1 MSNQDFPRG
10 AAGSPPAHEGASEW
24 TTKAAKDALS
34 RASSFAEDAGGKV
47 KQAASDTAAT
57 LTGEVKE
64 ILNRQ
69 VGGGADMLGNVARS
83 VRRAAEDIERDS
95 PQIADLARTLA
106 TRVDGY
112 AHDLRDQSVEQIWQT
127 TKDFTRR
134 QPAVVFGLA
143 ALAGFCAANREEQPV
158 SAGTA
163 DSALPLLSLRRRG
176 HLLWLMS
183 G

>member
-1 MSNQDFPRG
+1 MSNQDVPG
-10 AAGSPPAHEGASEW
+10 GPAGSPPAHEGASEW

-47 KQAASDTAAT
+47 KQAASDTAT
-57 LTGEVKE
+57 LTGEVKD

-83 VRRAAEDIERDS
+83 VRRAAEHIERDS

-106 TRVDGY
+106 MRVDGY

-143 ALAGFCAANREEQPV
+143 ALAGFFALRIVKSSPSVPAPPIQP
-158 SAGTA
+158 SH
-163 DSALPLLSLRRRG
+163 SYR
-176 HLLWLMS
+176 S
-183 G
+183 GGGGISYGS

>member
-1 MSNQDFPRG
+1 MSNQDFPSG
-10 AAGSPPAHEGASEW
+10 AQGSARAHEGAS
-24 TTKAAKDALS
+24 
-34 RASSFAEDAGGKV
+34 
-47 KQAASDTAAT
+47 DTAET

-69 VGGGADMLGNVARS
+69 VGGGADILGNVARS
-83 VRRAAEDIERDS
+83 VRRAAEHIERDS

-106 TRVDGY
+106 MRVDGY

-143 ALAGFCAANREEQPV
+143 ALAGFFALRIVKSSPSVPAPPIQP
-158 SAGTA
+158 SH
-163 DSALPLLSLRRRG
+163 SYR
-176 HLLWLMS
+176 S
-183 G
+183 GGGGISYGS

>member
-1 MSNQDFPRG
+1 MPRITAIPRG
-10 AAGSPPAHEGASEW
+10 AAGSARAQEGASEW

-34 RASSFAEDAGGKV
+34 RASAFAEDAGGKV

-112 AHDLRDQSVEQIWQT
+112 AHDLRISRSSRFGRPPTHTAAAGGGFWVGSTRGLFALQIVKSSPSVPAPPI
-127 TKDFTRR
+127 
-134 QPAVVFGLA
+134 QPSHSYRPGE
-143 ALAGFCAANREEQPV
+143 GGI
-158 SAGTA
+158 SYG
-163 DSALPLLSLRRRG
+163 S
-176 HLLWLMS
+176 
-183 G
+183 

>member
-1 MSNQDFPRG
+1 MSNQDFQRG
-10 AAGSPPAHEGASEW
+10 ATGSERAQEGASEW

-34 RASSFAEDAGGKV
+34 RASAFAEEAGGKV
-47 KQAASDTAAT
+47 KQAASDTAET

-106 TRVDGY
+106 TRVDG
-112 AHDLRDQSVEQIWQT
+112 
-127 TKDFTRR
+127 
-134 QPAVVFGLA
+134 
-143 ALAGFCAANREEQPV
+143 
-158 SAGTA
+158 
-163 DSALPLLSLRRRG
+163 
-176 HLLWLMS
+176 
-183 G
+183 

>member
-1 MSNQDFPRG
+1 MDDQSCKRCPVQTS
-10 AAGSPPAHEGASEW
+10 A
-24 TTKAAKDALS
+24 
-34 RASSFAEDAGGKV
+34 FAEDAGGKV

-83 VRRAAEDIERDS
+83 VRRAAEDIERDP

-127 TKDFTRR
+127 TEDFTRR

-143 ALAGFCAANREEQPV
+143 ALAGFFALRIVKEQPV
-158 SAGTA
+158 SASTA
-163 DSALPLLSLRRRG
+163 DSALSLLSPGRRWY
-176 HLLWLMS
+176 LLWLMS

>member
-1 MSNQDFPRG
+1 MSNQDFQRG
-10 AAGSPPAHEGASEW
+10 ATGSARAQEGASEW

-34 RASSFAEDAGGKV
+34 RASAFAEEAGGKV
-47 KQAASDTAAT
+47 KQAASDTAET

-134 QPAVVFGLA
+134 QPAVVFGWA
-143 ALAGFCAANREEQPV
+143 ALAGIFALRLAKSRPSVPAPPIQPY
-158 SAGTA
+158 
-163 DSALPLLSLRRRG
+163 R
-176 HLLWLMS
+176 S
-183 G
+183 GGGGISYGS

>member
-1 MSNQDFPRG
+1 MSNQDFQRG
-10 AAGSPPAHEGASEW
+10 ATGSARAQEGASEW

-34 RASSFAEDAGGKV
+34 RASAFAEEAGGKV
-47 KQAASDTAAT
+47 KQAASDTAET

-69 VGGGADMLGNVARS
+69 VGGGADMLGSVARS

-143 ALAGFCAANREEQPV
+143 ALAGFFALRIVKSSPSVPAPPIQP
-158 SAGTA
+158 SH
-163 DSALPLLSLRRRG
+163 SYR
-176 HLLWLMS
+176 S
-183 G
+183 GGGGISYGA

>member
-10 AAGSPPAHEGASEW
+10 AAGSVRAHEGASEW

-34 RASSFAEDAGGKV
+34 RASAFAEDAGGKV

-106 TRVDGY
+106 DHQGLHTAAAGGGFRVGSTR
-112 AHDLRDQSVEQIWQT
+112 
-127 TKDFTRR
+127 
-134 QPAVVFGLA
+134 GL
-143 ALAGFCAANREEQPV
+143 FCATNSEEQPV
-158 SAGTA
+158 SASTA
-163 DSALPLLSLRRRG
+163 DSALSLLSPGRRWY
-176 HLLWLMS
+176 LLWRMS